1 MTDLTYSFRISRR
14 SVETTYRLAP
24 HGLTWGRARDG
35 GSVPYRAIVKVQT
48 YRVRFLGSRKTYWR
62 CDLFDLRGQRI
73 RLQAAHCAEDGR
85 IEDRAATYMPFVE
98 RLKSR
103 IAGANSAAVFVTGR
117 HWLASADAVVGWL
130 LIAILRSTRMIGF
143 DAATRTA
150 AWLMCRVGPYL
161 RGHRVARE
169 NLVLAYPDKSSD
181 EIERILVGMWNNVG
195 RVFVEYGYL
204 AELWD
209 FERGDARSGRI
220 QIEGDDR
227 RRYLAA
233 MQAEGPGIV
242 FGAHL
247 ANWELPIWA
256 LGAHPR
262 ETAIVY
268 RPSNIAVIDRELS
281 RIRARS
287 GARLIP
293 ASPVAP
299 FAVVDVL
306 QRRGGVGMIVD
317 EYFPRG
323 VNVTFFGQPYK
334 ASPVFAR
341 FARRF
346 DCPILGCRA
355 IRLPGGRFRIQLTD
369 ALPAPRDAIGK
380 IDVEAT
386 TQMIINVI
394 EGWVREHPEQWLWIQ
409 RRWHR

>member
-14 SVETTYRLAP
+14 SVETTYRLDP
-24 HGLTWGRARDG
+24 HVLTWARAGDE

-48 YRVRFLGSRKTYWR
+48 CRVRFLGSRKTYWR
-62 CDLFDLRGQRI
+62 CDLFDLRGRRI

-85 IEDRAATYMPFVE
+85 VEDRAATYMPFVE
-98 RLKSR
+98 GLKSR
-103 IAGANSAAVFVTGR
+103 IAGANSAAAFVTRR
-117 HWLASADAVVGWL
+117 HWLANADAVVGWV

-143 DAATRTA
+143 DAATGAA
-150 AWLMCRVGPYL
+150 AWLMCRIGPYL
-161 RGHRVARE
+161 KGHRVARE
-169 NLVLAYPDKSSD
+169 NLALAYPEKSSD
-181 EIERILVGMWNNVG
+181 EIERILIGMWDNLG
-195 RVFVEYGYL
+195 RMFVEYGYL

-209 FERGDARSGRI
+209 FERSEAGSGRI
-220 QIEGDDR
+220 QIEGDDYK
-227 RRYLAA
+227 RYLAA
-233 MQAEGPGIV
+233 MQAEGPGLI

-256 LGAHPR
+256 LGAHPQ

-268 RPSNIAVIDRELS
+268 HPFDIAVIDQELG

-293 ASPVAP
+293 ASPTAP

-317 EYFPRG
+317 EYSWRG
-323 VNVTFFGQPYK
+323 VNVTFFGRRYK

-355 IRLPGGRFRIQLTD
+355 IRLPGGRFRIRLTD
-369 ALPAPRDAIGK
+369 PLPAPRDAFGK

-386 TQMIINVI
+386 TQMIMNVI
-394 EGWVREHPEQWLWIQ
+394 EGWVREYPEQWLWMQ
-409 RRWHR
+409 RRWRR